1 MPEFVSRLTTENI
14 LSTKKLIEKQKEL
27 KKAWKMVLKG

>member
-14 LSTKKLIEKQKEL
+14 LSTKNLTEKQKGL
-27 KKAWKMVLKG
+27 KKAWEMVLKG